1 MESWSFPYDL
11 WCRSERNI
19 CTRLNFVVGVVFL
32 RLISKSE
39 KDLLSLDH
47 DSPDDMHV
55 MAKHAVKNRG
65 RVTLPRGFGSTEC
78 IHASDQTMDMPDKV
92 IKVYKADQTCK
103 YFMVYKVR
111 Y

>member
-1 MESWSFPYDL
+1 MISGVAANVTFVRGLTLLLVLFP
-11 WCRSERNI
+11 
-19 CTRLNFVVGVVFL
+19 

-39 KDLLSLDH
+39 RDLLSVANDP
-47 DSPDDMHV
+47 SDDMHV
-55 MAKHAVKNRG
+55 MARHAVKNRA
-65 RVTLPRGFGSTEC
+65 RATLPRGFGSTEC

-111 Y
+111 C